1 MIRAALILGF
11 VGNVALSAQSPVP
24 VSSARSFE
32 VASIKQNVSDDTR
45 AYFSPTPGI
54 RWLNVPLRTLIV
66 RAYEIPVSAERFTL
80 QGGPDSLLALR
91 FDVSANEPEGT
102 PSGQTMAML
111 RTLLADRFNLRIH
124 REMRQ
129 MPIYALTVAREGT
142 LGPNLRR
149 SSLDCAAFAAAGGKR
164 GDATAPRSADGQEL
178 CVGDRITGAVLTL
191 QHAGPLAQLV
201 TRAQGFVDRPV
212 VNATGLAGSYD
223 WRIAFSLRDQIDST
237 MPSIYTA
244 IREQLGLRLEPRTGP
259 VEVLVID
266 SVEQPTPD

>member
-1 MIRAALILGF
+1 M
-11 VGNVALSAQSPVP
+11 
-24 VSSARSFE
+24 
-32 VASIKQNVSDDTR
+32 TR

-54 RWLNVPLRTLIV
+54 RWLNAPLRTLIV

-111 RTLLADRFNLRIH
+111 RTLLAERFDLRIH

-129 MPIYALTVAREGT
+129 MPIYALTLAREGA

-149 SSLDCAAFAAAGGKR
+149 SSLDCTAFTAAGGKR

-178 CVGDRITGAVLTL
+178 CVGDRITGAALTL

-201 TRAQGFVDRPV
+201 TRAQRGSSGRH
-212 VNATGLAGSYD
+212 ATGLTGSYD

-244 IREQLGLRLEPRTGP
+244 LREQLGLRLEPRTGP

-266 SVEQPTPD
+266 SVKRPTPDWRMRPATLQRPLRTCPGCSGLP